1 MNGTVDK
8 LADYEDELRQL
19 KSSRPTSDPHGLRSD
34 SDAAPVSTTNPLA
47 RPDEISR
54 PTTAPGTAVRT
65 SILPV
70 QNRLSSFLSSSARRS
85 SPTPAPPPV
94 PPQAPSTPTTSDL
107 QAALTREQALREH
120 VQGQLSQTEG
130 ELEELSASVF
140 QEANEMVAAERRA
153 KVKLEQRVEVLERR
167 DVEKRKRL
175 ERLEG
180 ALQRVERVRDLLGK

>member
-1 MNGTVDK
+1 MNATADK
-8 LADYEDELRQL
+8 LADYEDERRQL
-19 KSSRPTSDPHGLRSD
+19 ESTRPSSDHHGLSSASD
-34 SDAAPVSTTNPLA
+34 TALVPATNPIA
-47 RPDEISR
+47 HPEDMCRPA
-54 PTTAPGTAVRT
+54 TASGPAIRT

-70 QNRLSSFLSSSARRS
+70 QNRLSSFLSSSTRRS
-85 SPTPAPPPV
+85 TPPPPL
-94 PPQAPSTPTTSDL
+94 PPHAPSTPTTSDL
-107 QAALTREQALREH
+107 RAALTREQALREH

-140 QEANEMVAAERRA
+140 QEANEMVAVERRA

-180 ALQRVERVRDLLGK
+180 ALQRIERVRGLLGS